1 MIGVLLRTVR
11 IDKDT
16 EGRPCDDKG
25 RSQGERP
32 HNETNLGHLDLGLL
46 ATRLGGNNTS
56 VA

>member
-1 MIGVLLRTVR
+1 MIGVLLRTV

-16 EGRPCDDKG
+16 EGRPRDDKG

-46 ATRLGGNNTS
+46 ASRLG